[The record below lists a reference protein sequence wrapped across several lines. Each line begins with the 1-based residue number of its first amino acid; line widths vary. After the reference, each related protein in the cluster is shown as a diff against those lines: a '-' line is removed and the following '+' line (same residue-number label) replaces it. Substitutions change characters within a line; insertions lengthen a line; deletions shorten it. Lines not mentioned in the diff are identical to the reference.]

1 MKPGKYHMVIKS
13 SLFDGSLTYGELILP
28 GESGKEVLISTYI
41 CHPNM
46 ANNEVSGPALSTFL
60 IRYLSAMEKRK
71 YTYRFVFIPETI
83 GSITYLSRNLS
94 VMKERTVAGFNLSC
108 VGDDRDYSILES
120 RYADS
125 YADRILTNVLKF
137 NGKYTRY
144 DYSKRGSDER
154 QYNAPGVDLGVVVFS
169 RTLFTR
175 YPEYH
180 TSLDDMNL
188 ISPEGFAG
196 SFQVMTEVIDI
207 LENNAKYKVKVLC
220 EPQLGKRGLYPTI
233 SKKGSYD
240 AIFTQRDLIAY
251 SDGRNDLIDIS
262 ERIGVPVR
270 ELIPIKNKLVENA
283 LLEICSE

>member
-1 MKPGKYHMVIKS
+1 
-13 SLFDGSLTYGELILP
+13 
-28 GESGKEVLISTYI
+28 
-41 CHPNM
+41 
-46 ANNEVSGPALSTFL
+46 
-60 IRYLSAMEKRK
+60 
-71 YTYRFVFIPETI
+71 
-83 GSITYLSRNLS
+83 
-94 VMKERTVAGFNLSC
+94 MKERTVAGFNLSC

-137 NGKYTRY
+137 NGQYTRY

-196 SFQVMTEVIDI
+196 SYQVMTEVIDI

-283 LLEICSE
+283 LLEICGE